1 MAKRI
6 LELCVD
12 HVGDPERV
20 QQGVPAVEPDEAANV
35 DAEASQREN
44 GNDAD
49 PTHGD
54 PADCRDS
61 VCIRYSEKNPS
72 NKAVQAN
79 AESMRPSY
87 QSGVVGDS

>member
-49 PTHGD
+49 P
-54 PADCRDS
+54 A
-61 VCIRYSEKNPS
+61 
-72 NKAVQAN
+72 
-79 AESMRPSY
+79 
-87 QSGVVGDS
+87 